1 MVPAEAEEHR
11 REVLMPIYICQ
22 GRYTANALKG
32 MTTNPEDRSQ
42 TVRRLFRAG
51 GGKLISWYLTF
62 GEYDWMVI
70 AEMPDERAMLSAVI
84 AAAEG
89 GSLTDLKTTIALT
102 ADETVQAFQEASRLR
117 ASFKS
122 AGQEDS
128 AKQVRSGSGAS
139 AGAATQS
146 TTEGSRR
153 GRKGGG

>member
-1 MVPAEAEEHR
+1 
-11 REVLMPIYICQ
+11 MPIYICQ

-70 AEMPDERAMLSAVI
+70 ADMPSERAMLSAVI

-102 ADETVQAFQEASRLR
+102 AEETVEAFQDASRLR
-117 ASFKS
+117 SSFKS
-122 AGQEDS
+122 AGQDS
-128 AKQVRSGSGAS
+128 PPKQGRVGES
-139 AGAATQS
+139 ATAGTEFQTATNS
-146 TTEGSRR
+146 TAPSRG
-153 GRKGGG
+153 GRKGRK

>member
-1 MVPAEAEEHR
+1 MT
-11 REVLMPIYICQ
+11 IYICQ

-70 AEMPDERAMLSAVI
+70 AEMPDERAMLTAVI

-102 ADETVQAFQEASRLR
+102 ADETVQAFQDASRLR
-117 ASFKS
+117 SSFKS
-122 AGQEDS
+122 AGQEG
-128 AKQVRSGSGAS
+128 AVKQARSGETAT
-139 AGAATQS
+139 AGTEFQTATNY
-146 TTEGSRR
+146 TGGRR
-153 GRKGGG
+153 GARKGRK

>member
-1 MVPAEAEEHR
+1 
-11 REVLMPIYICQ
+11 MPIYICQ

-32 MTTNPEDRSQ
+32 MTTHPEDRSQ
-42 TVRRLFRAG
+42 TVRRLFRTG

-122 AGQEDS
+122 AGQDGPS
-128 AKQVRSGSGAS
+128 KQLRSGES
-139 AGAATQS
+139 ATAGTEFQS
-146 TTEGSRR
+146 TTSSTGRQGGAR
-153 GRKGGG
+153 KGRK

>member
-1 MVPAEAEEHR
+1 MSG
-11 REVLMPIYICQ
+11 VLWIGQAILFGAPMEDFMPIYICQ

-32 MTTNPEDRSQ
+32 MTTKPEDRSQ
-42 TVRRLFRAG
+42 TVRKLFKDG

-70 AEMPDERAMLSAVI
+70 AEMPNERAMLSSVI

-102 ADETVQAFQEASRLR
+102 AEETVKAFQDAKKLR

-122 AGQEDS
+122 AGQE
-128 AKQVRSGSGAS
+128 
-139 AGAATQS
+139 AA
-146 TTEGSRR
+146 RNR
-153 GRKGGG
+153 